1 MGIKKKF
8 SIVMLLLIMSLG
20 SFWGC
25 ENSNNKITEVVN
37 ELKENTGYDVEYNEE
52 KNTIRIVDYI
62 SKDTIVEAVSKDN
75 VYKQWG
81 TMRDKLLD
89 LYDDSVAFG
98 EGKGLKDT
106 SYEMILIDKESS
118 KTDEEFP
125 LLIINENGVIFD
137 MVEEVISR
145 Q

>member
-1 MGIKKKF
+1 MGNKKRF
-8 SIVMLLLIMSLG
+8 TTLIILLFVTLS

-25 ENSNNKITEVVN
+25 ANNKITEVVN

-62 SKDTIVEAVSKDN
+62 SKDTVIEAVSKDN
-75 VYKQWG
+75 VYNQWG
-81 TMRDKLLD
+81 KMRDKLLD
-89 LYDDSVAFG
+89 LYDNSVSFG

-118 KTDEEFP
+118 KTDEEVP

-137 MVEEVISR
+137 MVEEVINR